1 MKTTMRTNMSFPT
14 LSPGLFPDPLF
25 SERTAAFVREAHEL
39 RLTLKPIP
47 RYTNPRPG
55 FGN

>member
-25 SERTAAFVREAHEL
+25 SERMPALVREAHEL
-39 RLTLKPIP
+39 RLTLRPIP
-47 RYTNPRPG
+47 WYTNPRAG